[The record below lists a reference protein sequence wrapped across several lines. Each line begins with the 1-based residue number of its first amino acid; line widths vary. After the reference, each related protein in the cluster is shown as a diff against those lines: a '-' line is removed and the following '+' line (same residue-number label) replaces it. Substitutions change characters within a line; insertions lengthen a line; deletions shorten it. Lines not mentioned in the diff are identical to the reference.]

1 MTAGKRIRMDK
12 KLFAKLVDSMKE
24 MNEIAAGKRKPSRTF
39 QVDASSVKVLRA
51 KIGLSQPQFAALL
64 HVDVGTLRN
73 WEQGRRQ
80 PTGPA
85 KALLT
90 AIQRDPENVLK
101 ALAN

>member
-1 MTAGKRIRMDK
+1 MNK

-39 QVDASSVKVLRA
+39 QVDAGSVKVLRA
-51 KIGLSQPQFAALL
+51 KIGLSQPEFAALL

-73 WEQGRRQ
+73 WEQGRRE

-101 ALAN
+101 ALAD